1 MIRGGKFASG
11 KFTLTNP
18 EKYAGTKTPT
28 YRSSWEWTFMNFCDK
43 NPNVIGW
50 ASESVKIPYKHPLTG
65 KNTVYVPD
73 FFIQYVDKNGKSMS
87 ELIEIKPKKQ
97 TRINASKQGI
107 STKAAVVMNNAK
119 WQAAGAWC
127 RQKGIKFR
135 VLTEDDIFHNPKRRS

>member
-1 MIRGGKFASG
+1 VFSR
-11 KFTLTNP
+11 N
-18 EKYAGTKTPT
+18 KYANGLYSLKNPQKYSGNKNPR
-28 YRSSWEWTFMNFCDK
+28 YRSAWEHAFMRFCD
-43 NPNVIGW
+43 NHPSVVNW
-50 ASESVKIPYKHPLTG
+50 ASEAVQIPYRNPLTG
-65 KNTVYVPD
+65 KGTIYVPD

-119 WQAAGAWC
+119 WEAAGAWC

-135 VLTEDDIFHNPKRRS
+135 VLTEDDIFHNPKRR